1 MRNKSPNQEFF
12 LSFAQPQN
20 TAVSTFSSFHRPQGQ
35 ISQPF
40 HIPEAWKRYPFRAEP
55 PHIGHYREYLSRPG
69 LYLPHFEN
77 CLLHFFFAEKCF
89 QSVEVSLFLF
99 VKLNV
104 GSTVN
109 LFHSMISSQ
118 SWLVFTKSK
127 LIPPGKQDHGE
138 ILFSKCMKFMVE
150 CEQITKTDWF
160 LYRFLFSM
168 ERNRQLFK
176 R

>member
-1 MRNKSPNQEFF
+1 MTVLILQLVKSLPLN
-12 LSFAQPQN
+12 
-20 TAVSTFSSFHRPQGQ
+20 
-35 ISQPF
+35 
-40 HIPEAWKRYPFRAEP
+40 IPEAWKRYPSRAEP
-55 PHIGHYREYLSRPG
+55 TQIGHYKEYLYPPPPRIVSSRF
-69 LYLPHFEN
+69 LKLFVA
-77 CLLHFFFAEKCF
+77 FFFAEKCF

-160 LYRFLFSM
+160 LCRFLFSM

>member
-1 MRNKSPNQEFF
+1 MRNKSPNLEFF
-12 LSFAQPQN
+12 SSFAQPQN
-20 TAVSTFSSFHRPQGQ
+20 TAVNTFSSFHRPQGQ

-55 PHIGHYREYLSRPG
+55 PHIGHYREYLSPRI
-69 LYLPHFEN
+69 
-77 CLLHFFFAEKCF
+77 
-89 QSVEVSLFLF
+89 VSSPFLKLF
-99 VKLNV
+99 VAFFLQKSAFRALRWV
-104 GSTVN
+104 FFSLSSWMLDPLWTF
-109 LFHSMISSQ
+109 FHTMISSQ

-127 LIPPGKQDHGE
+127 LIPRGKQDHGG

-160 LYRFLFSM
+160 LCRFLFSM